1 MSNEELAAA
10 IQAGDIGQLLQLWE
24 HVRRFAVKQAGR
36 WCRALGDRAGVTQ
49 EDLTQ
54 CAFLAL
60 LDALSGYD
68 PGGGSFIGWYALRL
82 KMAFTVACG
91 VRTKR
96 DLNDPLQSALSI
108 DAPLTDNEGD
118 PFTLADVTED
128 PAAEAA
134 IQSVEERDRMQRL
147 HDALEAAISTLPSDQ
162 QAAIKEKYYRGGTAD
177 TRTVNAALR
186 ALRHPSISRELKQ
199 FNEL

>member
-1 MSNEELAAA
+1 MTNEELAVA
-10 IQAGDIGQLLQLWE
+10 IQTGDIGQLLQLWE
-24 HVRRFAVKQAGR
+24 QVRRFAVKQAGR

-49 EDLTQ
+49 EDLQQ

-60 LDALSGYD
+60 LDALSGYN
-68 PGGGSFIGWYALRL
+68 PEGGSFIGWYAMSL
-82 KMAFTVACG
+82 KSAFTAACG
-91 VRTKR
+91 VRTQR
-96 DLNDPLQSALSI
+96 DRQDPMRSALSM

-147 HDALEAAISTLPSDQ
+147 HDALEAAIETLPGDQ
-162 QAAIKEKYYRGGTAD
+162 QTAIREKYYCGGTAD

-186 ALRHPSISRELKQ
+186 ALRQPRISWKLREYL
-199 FNEL
+199 